1 MKFYATKGFF
11 MKQNKLKITLIF
23 ALAIILGIALFGIA
37 VYISYVMILQS
48 GQAPILGILFAIPIV
63 IISSFVIFNYARN
76 RLSLDLLELFGI
88 ELNDENLQYLKKL
101 QDLFPRI
108 VILLFIMLLIYKKI
122 IQ

>member
-48 GQAPILGILFAIPIV
+48 GQAPILGILFAIPVVIV
-63 IISSFVIFNYARN
+63 SSFVIFNYARN

-108 VILLFIMLLIYKKI
+108 IILLFIMLLIYKKI
-122 IQ
+122 TQ

>member
-1 MKFYATKGFF
+1 

-23 ALAIILGIALFGIA
+23 ALAIILVIALFGIA

-48 GQAPILGILFAIPIV
+48 GQAPILGILFAIPVVIV
-63 IISSFVIFNYARN
+63 SSFVIFNYARN

-108 VILLFIMLLIYKKI
+108 IILLFIMLLIYKKI
-122 IQ
+122 TQ

>member
-48 GQAPILGILFAIPIV
+48 GQAPILGILFAIPVV

-122 IQ
+122 TQ

>member
-1 MKFYATKGFF
+1 

-48 GQAPILGILFAIPIV
+48 GQAPILGILFAIPVVIV
-63 IISSFVIFNYARN
+63 SSFVIFNYARN

-122 IQ
+122 TQ